1 MIKTAYCMNCDA
13 ETEYKVYPRTAIY
26 KEDDLV
32 FACRKRVCKCKMC
45 GSEVYVDEI
54 CTGDID
60 SYKQAYAIARNRR
73 GNANGNTD

>member
-32 FACRKRVCKCKMC
+32 FACRKRVCKCKVC

-54 CTGDID
+54 CTGDIN
-60 SYKQAYAIARNRR
+60 SYKQAYAIARSR
-73 GNANGNTD
+73 GGNVNGNVD